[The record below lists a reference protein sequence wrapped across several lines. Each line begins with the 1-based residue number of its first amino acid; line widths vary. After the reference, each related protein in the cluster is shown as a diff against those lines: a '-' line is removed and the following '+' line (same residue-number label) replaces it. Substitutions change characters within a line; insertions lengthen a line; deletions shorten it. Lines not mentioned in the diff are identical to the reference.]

1 MSKWIFRLTGLLVVV
16 LVALLFLDRWLN
28 PDVPDYIQNGIDV
41 TTQGDNKST
50 QPTSPGATP
59 EVPELTLTSIDDN
72 SDSAGQSAPPASESN
87 NQTQSNTSSEP
98 ALTLTAL
105 EEEESMPV
113 LSNPDSQLANVW
125 LQAGSFGE
133 RANAE
138 KRAAVLKAHSWRVE
152 IDPVVIEGKNFYRVY
167 VGPLA
172 HDQVSGY
179 LSKLNDMKINA
190 REVTR

>member
-16 LVALLFLDRWLN
+16 LIALLFLDRWLN

-41 TTQGDNKST
+41 TTQGDNKPA
-50 QPTSPGATP
+50 QPASPGATP

-72 SDSAGQSAPPASESN
+72 SDSAGQSTPPASENN

-105 EEEESMPV
+105 EEEETMPV

-167 VGPLA
+167 VGPLT
-172 HDQVSGY
+172 HDQVAGY
-179 LSKLNDMKINA
+179 MSKLNDMKINA